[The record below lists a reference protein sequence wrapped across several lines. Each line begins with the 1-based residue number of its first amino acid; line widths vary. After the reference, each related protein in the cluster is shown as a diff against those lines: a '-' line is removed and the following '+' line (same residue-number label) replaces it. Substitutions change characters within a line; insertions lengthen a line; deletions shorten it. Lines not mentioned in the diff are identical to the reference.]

1 MVRSVAEPVEQ
12 RINIVV
18 VFRAINLFT
27 QRDLEEGKIVFV
39 HSGVSTTRLL
49 LRVSDGQKVRQG
61 QSDSV
66 GTGVCVVTAVT
77 VRVPVMS
84 GSEPLN
90 SFFFLLSGLAL
101 VTYFHLFLIFAVK
114 QHGGSAD
121 RSGST

>member
-1 MVRSVAEPVEQ
+1 MISPGGQSYFLLKKKKVENKDVIHAFRPNQGLGASTGPVVRSVAEPVEQ

-66 GTGVCVVTAVT
+66 GTGVCVCGH
-77 VRVPVMS
+77 S
-84 GSEPLN
+84 S
-90 SFFFLLSGLAL
+90 
-101 VTYFHLFLIFAVK
+101 
-114 QHGGSAD
+114 D
-121 RSGST
+121 C